1 MGRPKARDRIRG
13 GSQAGNERLSQMELL
28 AARGLTK
35 YFPETDTLAND
46 GVSLSVG
53 EGEIRAVVGEN
64 GAGKST
70 LARILAGIAEPD
82 SGEILVRG
90 QARRFRSVREA
101 ERAGIGLVPQ
111 HSFLAEGLS
120 LAEAIA
126 LGHEPRRAGIF
137 LDRRRA
143 YVDAAL
149 LSERFGFA
157 VDPGARVGELSPAER
172 REAELMRALA
182 RGGDVLILDEPT
194 SLLTPSETEG
204 LFSLLRRLAEAGKG
218 ILYISH
224 RAAELRA
231 LARSL
236 TVLRGGRVVA
246 DRLAAEVGDAE
257 LANLMANME
266 SSAGGS
272 AARGTGDGARGA
284 EDGGGDK
291 AAASRRSFPAAAFEA
306 RDLALGGSGRGGRI
320 SFAVRP
326 GEILGCIGLAGNGLD
341 ALEAIAAS
349 LARPSAGCFL
359 LAGKPAAAW
368 PRTELRENL
377 LSYVPSARDERG
389 LSLEA
394 TVRDNILAL
403 ERRAFG
409 RRDWFGLSARDARS
423 RELSSRLALQAG
435 PGTRAAALSG
445 GNRQRLL
452 LAREL
457 DPRRPLALLCDPTQ
471 GLDLAAQKAA
481 VEGILGLK
489 AAGVAVLLLTSSLEE
504 LLLLSDRVGVLYR
517 GELVH
522 TGPNEGEAGIPLL
535 AGRMT
540 GLGVA

>member
-1 MGRPKARDRIRG
+1 
-13 GSQAGNERLSQMELL
+13 MELL

-46 GVSLSVG
+46 RVSLSVG

-70 LARILAGIAEPD
+70 LARILAGIAEQD
-82 SGEILVRG
+82 AGEILVRG
-90 QARRFRSVREA
+90 QIRRFRSVREA

-111 HSFLAEGLS
+111 HSFLAEGMN

-126 LGHEPRRAGIF
+126 LGHEPRRAGF
-137 LDRRRA
+137 LLDRRRA

-149 LSERFGFA
+149 LAERFGFA

-246 DRLAAEVGDAE
+246 DRLAAEVDDAE

-266 SSAGGS
+266 STAPG
-272 AARGTGDGARGA
+272 GDGACRIGDSARGK
-284 EDGGGDK
+284 DSSGGNGGDNGGDNGDS
-291 AAASRRSFPAAAFEA
+291 ARRSSQAQAFES

-320 SFAVRP
+320 SFAVKP
-326 GEILGCIGLAGNGLD
+326 GEILGFIGLAGNGLD
-341 ALEAIAAS
+341 ALEAIAAG
-349 LARPSAGCFL
+349 LARPSAGSFL
-359 LAGKPAAAW
+359 FAGKPAGAW
-368 PRTELRENL
+368 PRAEFRESL

-409 RRDWFGLSARDARS
+409 RRDWFGRSARDARS
-423 RELSSRLALQAG
+423 CELSSRLALQTV
-435 PGTRAAALSG
+435 PETRAAALSG

-481 VEGILGLK
+481 VDHILELK
-489 AAGVAVLLLTSSLEE
+489 AT
-504 LLLLSDRVGVLYR
+504 
-517 GELVH
+517 
-522 TGPNEGEAGIPLL
+522 
-535 AGRMT
+535 
-540 GLGVA
+540 